1 MTNRARD
8 LEFAE
13 RLTQHWQIARQQ
25 ALNLGCTLVEV
36 QGNQLVSFNRHGVVA
51 VLKTLPPRVSIP
63 IGTVKIKG
71 VL

>member
-1 MTNRARD
+1 MTNRVRD

-13 RLTQHWQIARQQ
+13 RLTQQCQIARQQ
-25 ALNLGCTLVEV
+25 ALDLGCTIVEV
-36 QGNQLVSFNRHGVVA
+36 QGNQLLSFNCHGIVA